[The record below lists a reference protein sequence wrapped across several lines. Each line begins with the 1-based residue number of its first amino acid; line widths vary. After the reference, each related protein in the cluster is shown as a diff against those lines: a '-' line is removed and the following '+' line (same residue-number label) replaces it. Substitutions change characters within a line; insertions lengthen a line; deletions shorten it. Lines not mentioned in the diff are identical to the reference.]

1 MAFPFCYTF
10 VPSQDIKPNLLL
22 SSYFDSRRCHK
33 LQDLFK
39 DQALKGEKEGKL
51 EIQKFEYLENKELFE
66 WNKKTSLLVFE
77 GLSFGKKQ
85 KFDKK

>member
-1 MAFPFCYTF
+1 M
-10 VPSQDIKPNLLL
+10 
-22 SSYFDSRRCHK
+22 
-33 LQDLFK
+33 
-39 DQALKGEKEGKL
+39 